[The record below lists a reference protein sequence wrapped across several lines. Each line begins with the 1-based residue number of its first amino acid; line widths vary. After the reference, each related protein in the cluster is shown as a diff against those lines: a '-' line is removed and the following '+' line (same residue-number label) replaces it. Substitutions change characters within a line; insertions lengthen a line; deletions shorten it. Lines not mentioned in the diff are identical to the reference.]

1 VTVAVLREPKAAEVR
16 LNDRDLEIRKTK
28 SGGPGGQHA
37 NKTESAVVVT
47 HKPTGICVRV
57 ETKSQHR
64 NKELALGILRARLLA
79 LKQGRRAKSRNDKRR
94 SQVGSGMRADKVRT
108 IALQRG
114 QVTDHRTGKR
124 ISARK
129 YLRGEVEGLWP

>member
-1 VTVAVLREPKAAEVR
+1 LPE
-16 LNDRDLEIRKTK
+16 RDLEIRKTK

-47 HKPTGICVRV
+47 HKPTGISVRV

-79 LKQGRRAKSRNDKRR
+79 LKKGQQAKSRNDKRR
-94 SQVGSGMRADKVRT
+94 GQVGSGMRADKVRT

-114 QVTDHRTGKR
+114 RVTDHRTGKQ
-124 ISARK
+124 ITTKK
-129 YLRGEVEGLWP
+129 YLRGEIEDLWPG